1 MSTVSLQQLFS
12 FDDSSA
18 FISDT
23 PQKICAITASY
34 RESIVM
40 LNQYIYFKIV
50 VKTPEKNQNVEI
62 FENNKVKINN
72 QVSVECRNK
81 MAEMSCMY
89 GPWNDQNKL

>member
-1 MSTVSLQQLFS
+1 MSTESLQQLFS

-50 VKTPEKNQNVEI
+50 VKTPEKIKNVKI
-62 FENNKVKINN
+62 FEVIGFKINN
-72 QVSVECRNK
+72 QVSVEY
-81 MAEMSCMY
+81 A
-89 GPWNDQNKL
+89 

>member
-12 FDDSSA
+12 FYDSSA

-50 VKTPEKNQNVEI
+50 VKTP
-62 FENNKVKINN
+62 
-72 QVSVECRNK
+72 
-81 MAEMSCMY
+81 
-89 GPWNDQNKL
+89 

>member
-12 FDDSSA
+12 LYYSSA

-23 PQKICAITASY
+23 PKKICALTASY
-34 RESIVM
+34 RESIIM
-40 LNQYIYFKIV
+40 LYQYIYFKIV

-72 QVSVECRNK
+72 PISVE
-81 MAEMSCMY
+81 Y
-89 GPWNDQNKL
+89 G

>member
-1 MSTVSLQQLFS
+1 MYTVSLQQLFS
-12 FDDSSA
+12 FYYSSA
-18 FISDT
+18 FISDA
-23 PQKICAITASY
+23 PQKICALTASY
-34 RESIVM
+34 KESTVM

-72 QVSVECRNK
+72 PVSVECRNK

-89 GPWNDQNKL
+89 GSWNDQNKL